1 MTALVFGVPVEVN
14 FWVVLIFALSLAG
27 VSFVYFWGLQ
37 PRMDWKTL
45 VIVSLI
51 SVALMM
57 VGIVLHELGHAVV
70 AMYFGGTIK
79 SVVFA
84 LTPSVDFYL
93 NRMTQGEI
101 VIVSLAGPVFGLIYS
116 LINAAIGRHTGK
128 SVFVAAGY
136 IALLNFIYS
145 MINLL
150 PFGDFDGA
158 SIFDYIHK
166 NLALQLPGS
175 IFLPIYTTIYFALVI
190 LAFYVFITFLG
201 KEYVIGKP
209 DVK

>member
-84 LTPSVDFYL
+84 LTSHVDFYPIQ
-93 NRMTQGEI
+93 MTQGEI

-116 LINAAIGRHTGK
+116 LINAALGRHAGK
-128 SVFVAAGY
+128 SVFVVAGY
-136 IALLNFIYS
+136 VALLNFIYS
-145 MINLL
+145 IFNLL
-150 PFGDFDGA
+150 PFGNFDGA
-158 SIFDYIHK
+158 AVFDYVHK
-166 NLALQLPGS
+166 NLVPRLPGGT
-175 IFLPIYTTIYFALVI
+175 FLYVYTAIYLV
-190 LAFYVFITFLG
+190 LTVFAFYIFVTFLG
-201 KEYVIGKP
+201 KEYVGGKP